1 MLSKPAARLA
11 ARAQRSSVHLN
22 HHQLLRTRPLSAR
35 IPIPATTITT
45 TAPGT
50 PASSSRAA
58 FSSSS
63 IARSI
68 LPDAETPPPRQSEPA
83 DSDVTANLREPT
95 LLTPEQYHE
104 LADEYLEA
112 LLVKLEEKSDAGEG
126 VEVEYSTTFCGQGG
140 VLTVDIPNTGTYVL
154 NKQPPNKQI
163 WLSSPITG
171 PKRYD
176 WFVVGEGQS
185 QKEGAGLGEWVYLRD
200 GSTLTDLVRKELG
213 VDLSYEELEGDVLRR
228 GEE

>member
-1 MLSKPAARLA
+1 MLSKPAARVA
-11 ARAQRSSVHLN
+11 ARAQRSSV
-22 HHQLLRTRPLSAR
+22 QLLRTRPLSAR

-45 TAPGT
+45 TITPGT
-50 PASSSRAA
+50 PASRP

-68 LPDAETPPPRQSEPA
+68 LPDAETPPARQSEPA
-83 DSDVTANLREPT
+83 DNDVTANLRVPT
-95 LLTPEQYHE
+95 ELTPEQYHE

-112 LLVKLEEKSDAGEG
+112 LQAKLEEKSDAGEG
-126 VEVEYSTTFCGQGG
+126 VEVEYSTSFCGQAG
-140 VLTVDIPNTGTYVL
+140 VLTIEIPGAGTYVL

-163 WLSSPITG
+163 WLSSPVTG

-176 WFVVGEGQS
+176 WLVVGEGMT

-200 GSTLTDLVRKELG
+200 GSTLTDLLRKELG
-213 VDLSYEELEGDVLRR
+213 VDLSYEELEGEVLRR